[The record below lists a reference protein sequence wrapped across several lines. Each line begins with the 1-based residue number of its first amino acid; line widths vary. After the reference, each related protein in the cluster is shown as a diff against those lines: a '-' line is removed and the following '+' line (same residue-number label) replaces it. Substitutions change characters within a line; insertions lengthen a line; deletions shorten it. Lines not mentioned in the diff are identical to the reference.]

1 MELVYRLSR
10 LPVSVYTKDWVLQ
23 SSFGTGEK
31 NKAAYDRQMFQKLQ
45 QRLEEKETDQAFLP
59 YHEQVPIGLY
69 GCRRGGRIYILGPFC
84 YGPLQTLEAGRFLRR
99 NRLEEYPACRMEDAR
114 NVVWF
119 LLHSGKAAAGREAEA
134 TAENGREE
142 KAVLCGVTDQESMAE
157 EVWQMEAFQQNHT
170 YQEEEKLYN
179 CIREGDVDYLK
190 EHIDDIALPHPII
203 LEDVK
208 KNEEYMMVTGIS
220 LAARAAI
227 EGGISSKEAFLYN
240 DLFLKRIAACR
251 DIQAMHVVQS
261 ECYLQFAR
269 IVRDRKRKESA
280 LNRHVEEC
288 KRAIVTRRFERISID
303 ELAADVGVSKEYLQ
317 KLFKQYEGIP
327 ITEYITDKK
336 LEAACSMLRGR
347 QRDRRSSA
355 FWQRQPFQPCVQAEK
370 GAVADSVPEEAAADT
385 LLTGFTG
392 CVLSAT
398 FFILHPVLLKNILI
412 CKNITVSIGYIIDS
426 EKREQTRQR
435 K

>member
-1 MELVYRLSR
+1 MEEEFVLELVYRLSR
-10 LPVSVYTKDWVLQ
+10 LPVSVYTEDWVLQ
-23 SSFGTGEK
+23 SSFGKGEK
-31 NKAAYDRQMFQKLQ
+31 AGAAYDRQMFQKLQ

-119 LLHSGKAAAGREAEA
+119 LLHSEKGAAGRETEAAE
-134 TAENGREE
+134 ENGREE
-142 KAVLCGVTDQESMAE
+142 KAVPGGVTDQESMAE

-170 YQEEEKLYN
+170 YQEEEKLYT

-190 EHIDDIALPHPII
+190 MHIDDIALPHPII

-251 DIQAMHVVQS
+251 DIQAMHVVQG

-269 IVRDRKRKESA
+269 IVRDRKRKDSA

-303 ELAADVGVSKEYLQ
+303 ELAADVGISKEYLQ

-327 ITEYITDKK
+327 VTEYITDKK
-336 LEAACSMLRGR
+336 LEAACNMLRFS
-347 QRDRRSSA
+347 DRKISEIADHLHFGSVSHFSLVFR
-355 FWQRQPFQPCVQAEK
+355 RKK
-370 GAVADSVPEEAAADT
+370 GQSPTA
-385 LLTGFTG
+385 
-392 CVLSAT
+392 
-398 FFILHPVLLKNILI
+398 
-412 CKNITVSIGYIIDS
+412 YR
-426 EKREQTRQR
+426 REQQR
-435 K
+435 TLY